1 MRHTLTLATAALA
14 VFAGLSVSGT
24 PAAAQLYNPCP
35 YTNDGDCDEPNGL
48 GYCDWGTDTAD
59 CSNPNSNFGTGSYG
73 GGSSGGYSSGGSGLY
88 NPCPYTN
95 DGDCDEPNGLGYCDW
110 GTDINDCSN
119 PNSNYGNGSGYSGNS
134 GGHTGGSTGGSTA
147 TGGSPNTY
155 APWMRITND
164 QRQFA
169 AQPGGAMPLVVYN
182 GRNFEAGSYVIY
194 YGVTD
199 ASGPYAPI
207 RDIRSY
213 AVTLG
218 SNQRYLASAT
228 SAGTVGFNTDGRLI
242 TYSAPGPDHAMIY
255 ARNDDPRN
263 WRAICVLPAGWPMS
277 YCGN

>member
-1 MRHTLTLATAALA
+1 M
-14 VFAGLSVSGT
+14 AGLSLSGT
-24 PAAAQLYNPCP
+24 SAMAQLYNPCP

-59 CSNPNSNFGTGSYG
+59 CSNPNSNFGAGASG
-73 GGSSGGYSSGGSGLY
+73 GNSGGYSSGGGLY

-110 GTDINDCSN
+110 GTDTNDCSN
-119 PNSNYGNGSGYSGNS
+119 PNSNYGTGSGYSSNS
-134 GGHTGGSTGGSTA
+134 GATTGGSTT
-147 TGGSPNTY
+147 TEGSPSTY

-169 AQPGGAMPLVVYN
+169 AQPGGAMPLVVNN

-199 ASGPYAPI
+199 GSGPYAPI

-213 AVTLG
+213 SVTLG
-218 SNQRYLASAT
+218 SDQRYLASAT
-228 SAGTVGFNTDGRLI
+228 GAGTVAFNTDGRLI
-242 TYSAPGPDHAMIY
+242 TYSEPGPSRAMIY
-255 ARNDDPRN
+255 ARNDDSRN
-263 WRAICVLPAGWPMS
+263 WRAICVLPTGWPMS